1 MKRLICF
8 VLALMLLALPVM
20 AEEAPSGINFT
31 LLEGNDASIYGLV
44 FQEDVI
50 ISGNHARLS
59 FTDCTFLGDIILT
72 SEEGTMVFL
81 MGCNL
86 MGKCIQRNGVQEA
99 TIDYSLPKFVT
110 DTPVE
115 LVLEDCLG
123 GVVALG
129 DFPVVFAGQVY
140 TMAQSQQFVIAT
152 ESEVEIVPYEGQEA
166 DYFIVCR
173 WWENGSEVV
182 MVLAEAETEPE
193 G

>member
-1 MKRLICF
+1 MKKRFFTLF
-8 VLALMLLALPVM
+8 LALMLLALPAM
-20 AEEAPSGINFT
+20 AEPAPADCTFT
-31 LLEGNDASIYGLV
+31 LLEGNDASINGLV

-50 ISGNHARLS
+50 INGNHARLN
-59 FTDCTFLGDIILT
+59 FTDCTFFGDIILT

-81 MGCNL
+81 MGCSL
-86 MGKCIQRNGVQEA
+86 MGKCIQRNSVQEA

-110 DTPVE
+110 DKPVE

-123 GVVALG
+123 GVVVCG

-140 TMAQSQQFVIAT
+140 TMAQSQQFVIVNG
-152 ESEVEIVPYEGQEA
+152 SEVELVPYEGQEA

-182 MVLAEAETEPE
+182 MVLAEAESE